1 MSSVEQQPGREQGYA
16 EDKDEL
22 LNRLRRIKGQVGG
35 IEKMVESDRYC
46 IDIVTQI
53 TAARA
58 ALDQVAL
65 RLLEEHTRHCVMEAE
80 GQEQAERA
88 EELMAVVGRLVGAR
102 R

>member
-1 MSSVEQQPGREQGYA
+1 MSPSATPETPGYVG
-16 EDKDEL
+16 DKEEL

-35 IEKMVESDRYC
+35 IERMVTDDRYC
-46 IDIVTQI
+46 IDVVTQI
-53 TAARA
+53 SAAQA

-65 RLLEEHTRHCVMEAE
+65 LLLEDHTRHCVMEAE

>member
-1 MSSVEQQPGREQGYA
+1 MSSVEQQAAREQGYA
-16 EDKDEL
+16 EDKEEL

-53 TAARA
+53 SAARA

-80 GQEQAERA
+80 SQEQAERA
-88 EELMAVVGRLVGAR
+88 DELMAVVGRLVGAR

>member
-1 MSSVEQQPGREQGYA
+1 MSAVEGQTPEVRGYA
-16 EDKDEL
+16 EGKDEL

-35 IEKMVESDRYC
+35 IEKMIEGDRYC

-53 TAARA
+53 SAAEA

-65 RLLEEHTRHCVMEAE
+65 KLLEEHTRHCVMEAQ
-80 GQEQAERA
+80 GQKRAERA
-88 EELMAVVGRLVGAR
+88 DELMAVVGRLVGAR

>member
-1 MSSVEQQPGREQGYA
+1 MSSVEQQPVRQQGYA
-16 EDKDEL
+16 EGKDEL

-35 IEKMVESDRYC
+35 IEKMIEGDRYC

-53 TAARA
+53 SAVRA

-80 GQEQAERA
+80 GREQAERA
-88 EELMAVVGRLVGAR
+88 NELMAVVGRLVGAR